1 MRCLDKV
8 KISNLGYQGY
18 LGVSSANHDATL
30 TTLNVNRIQLW
41 NLAPTHNYRE
51 KQTTEEYKE
60 PLSDPSQLSRDAID
74 LLGIHMESDE
84 RDYLRNNLATLS
96 LEDSESETIYKMYES
111 AKHINSRISNL
122 QKQEESFYNVVKKYS
137 GLHEIISDFGIVS
150 EHLDGDAKF
159 IEMIE
164 QQVQQLHTLLSDSI
178 TTGVSS

>member
-1 MRCLDKV
+1 
-8 KISNLGYQGY
+8 
-18 LGVSSANHDATL
+18 
-30 TTLNVNRIQLW
+30 
-41 NLAPTHNYRE
+41 
-51 KQTTEEYKE
+51 
-60 PLSDPSQLSRDAID
+60 
-74 LLGIHMESDE
+74 MESDE